1 MYKSLQKF
9 SELTWLFLG
18 IVEIYTARAPFSPML
33 DGFRADAPK
42 GLRGREGK
50 GEGKG
55 VLSAIDTPDFF
66 YHVCKLLAGRSPLS
80 LPSSTT
86 VGRSVQPL

>member
-1 MYKSLQKF
+1 
-9 SELTWLFLG
+9 
-18 IVEIYTARAPFSPML
+18 ML
-33 DGFRADAPK
+33 DVVRADAPK

-80 LPSSTT
+80 PQQYNRRT
-86 VGRSVQPL
+86 VGPTALMQISSSLLQREKGRRNFF